1 MCKLAQIGTSNC
13 STNASTNRAPS
24 QQPPPIAAAPI
35 EAREAAE
42 GEGDLEGGEEGQCQG
57 RMKVKVGSSSEAS
70 LALAALLAL
79 LVLLAAAG
87 SLQQPVGQAEAK
99 GIFKRSFAG
108 LGCLG
113 VYDKAKFARL
123 DRVCEECY
131 QLYREP
137 DIHTACR

>member
-1 MCKLAQIGTSNC
+1 MKRANQPKIQPTSTT
-13 STNASTNRAPS
+13 SHVGGAP
-24 QQPPPIAAAPI
+24 
-35 EAREAAE
+35 
-42 GEGDLEGGEEGQCQG
+42 LTL
-57 RMKVKVGSSSEAS
+57 AS
-70 LALAALLAL
+70 LISLLLLLLLAGSTWHTPSATGA
-79 LVLLAAAG
+79 LV
-87 SLQQPVGQAEAK
+87 EAK

>member
-1 MCKLAQIGTSNC
+1 MKAQVCIPSKAPLLIATLLALI
-13 STNASTNRAPS
+13 
-24 QQPPPIAAAPI
+24 I
-35 EAREAAE
+35 
-42 GEGDLEGGEEGQCQG
+42 L
-57 RMKVKVGSSSEAS
+57 VVGSSP
-70 LALAALLAL
+70 
-79 LVLLAAAG
+79 
-87 SLQQPVGQAEAK
+87 QQPTTGAGQVEAK

-113 VYDKAKFARL
+113 VYDKAKYARL

>member
-1 MCKLAQIGTSNC
+1 MKAQVNTLSKAPLLLATLLALFLIAVAGGS
-13 STNASTNRAPS
+13 S
-24 QQPPPIAAAPI
+24 QQP
-35 EAREAAE
+35 
-42 GEGDLEGGEEGQCQG
+42 GHQ
-57 RMKVKVGSSSEAS
+57 V
-70 LALAALLAL
+70 
-79 LVLLAAAG
+79 
-87 SLQQPVGQAEAK
+87 EAK

>member
-1 MCKLAQIGTSNC
+1 MKAQISKRLNK
-13 STNASTNRAPS
+13 APLL
-24 QQPPPIAAAPI
+24 IA
-35 EAREAAE
+35 
-42 GEGDLEGGEEGQCQG
+42 
-57 RMKVKVGSSSEAS
+57 V
-70 LALAALLAL
+70 LLAL
-79 LVLLAAAG
+79 VLVTVLAN
-87 SLQQPVGQAEAK
+87 STQQPKQVEAK

-137 DIHTACR
+137 DIHSACR

>member
-1 MCKLAQIGTSNC
+1 MVEIKARVSSLTLPLAFAT
-13 STNASTNRAPS
+13 
-24 QQPPPIAAAPI
+24 
-35 EAREAAE
+35 
-42 GEGDLEGGEEGQCQG
+42 
-57 RMKVKVGSSSEAS
+57 
-70 LALAALLAL
+70 LLAL
-79 LVLLAAAG
+79 ILLTVNG
-87 SLQQPVGQAEAK
+87 YSQPTSGQVEAK

-131 QLYREP
+131 QIYREP

>member
-1 MCKLAQIGTSNC
+1 MK
-13 STNASTNRAPS
+13 
-24 QQPPPIAAAPI
+24 API
-35 EAREAAE
+35 STLAVSKAPLAIATLIAI
-42 GEGDLEGGEEGQCQG
+42 GLFLS
-57 RMKVKVGSSSEAS
+57 VASSST
-70 LALAALLAL
+70 
-79 LVLLAAAG
+79 
-87 SLQQPVGQAEAK
+87 LQTAQVEAK

-137 DIHTACR
+137 DVHTACR

>member
-1 MCKLAQIGTSNC
+1 MKAHLNL
-13 STNASTNRAPS
+13 ST
-24 QQPPPIAAAPI
+24 
-35 EAREAAE
+35 
-42 GEGDLEGGEEGQCQG
+42 
-57 RMKVKVGSSSEAS
+57 SSSNTPTLLIATLFGLV
-70 LALAALLAL
+70 LALALASSSNQL
-79 LVLLAAAG
+79 PA
-87 SLQQPVGQAEAK
+87 GQAEAK

-137 DIHTACR
+137 DIHTDCR

>member
-1 MCKLAQIGTSNC
+1 MFEMK
-13 STNASTNRAPS
+13 S
-24 QQPPPIAAAPI
+24 QVLNTHKAPI
-35 EAREAAE
+35 LIAI
-42 GEGDLEGGEEGQCQG
+42 
-57 RMKVKVGSSSEAS
+57 
-70 LALAALLAL
+70 LLAL
-79 LVLLAAAG
+79 IILVVSSSFQQPLGAAAASG
-87 SLQQPVGQAEAK
+87 GQSEAK

-113 VYDKAKFARL
+113 VYDKAKYARL

>member
-1 MCKLAQIGTSNC
+1 MKAQVFTGLNKT
-13 STNASTNRAPS
+13 PVF
-24 QQPPPIAAAPI
+24 IAI
-35 EAREAAE
+35 
-42 GEGDLEGGEEGQCQG
+42 
-57 RMKVKVGSSSEAS
+57 
-70 LALAALLAL
+70 LLAL
-79 LVLLAAAG
+79 IILVVASSAQQPTTGTAAVAAAAG
-87 SLQQPVGQAEAK
+87 GQSEAK

-113 VYDKAKFARL
+113 VYDKAKYARL